1 MAMDNGMANGTEHRA
16 ANGLQVEPA
25 NGSLPTNLSLR
36 AMGLDRSLAAEREF
50 EPRVARLER
59 EMDEARS
66 RGVWGL
72 MRLRYEAWLEEKMK
86 TPAIQKMQARQ
97 AVLQEQCKTA
107 EAEIKLKATVQSGE
121 VGAQRHKIEWNAVNR
136 QRLTAELQSL
146 GMIHLAPAPG
156 APALTTSAPADPPVT
171 PHVTDEQVEAVAL
184 RGFLQGVETEED
196 WLSYKGELGRHLSPY
211 AVEEVGQRLR
221 ELWRIH
227 RQAVS

>member
-1 MAMDNGMANGTEHRA
+1 MDKGTSNGTEYGT
-16 ANGLQVEPA
+16 ANGLQVEPGTSALPA
-25 NGSLPTNLSLR
+25 NLPLR
-36 AMGLDRSLAAEREF
+36 AIGLNQSLQAEREF
-50 EPRVARLER
+50 EPRIARLER
-59 EMDEARS
+59 EMDQARS

-86 TPAIQKMQARQ
+86 APAIQKMQARQ

-107 EAEIKLKATVQSGE
+107 EAEIKLKATVQSGD
-121 VGAQRHKIEWNAVNR
+121 VGAQRHKIEWNEVNR

-156 APALTTSAPADPPVT
+156 APAALTMSAPAEPAVT

-196 WLSYKGELGRHLSPY
+196 
-211 AVEEVGQRLR
+211 
-221 ELWRIH
+221 
-227 RQAVS
+227 

>member
-1 MAMDNGMANGTEHRA
+1 MAMDNGTTNGTSNGT
-16 ANGLQVEPA
+16 ANGLQVDTGNSALPA
-25 NGSLPTNLSLR
+25 NLPLR
-36 AMGLDRSLAAEREF
+36 AMGLNQSLQAEREF

-59 EMDEARS
+59 EMDQARS

-72 MRLRYEAWLEEKMK
+72 FRLRYEAWLEEKMK

-107 EAEIKLKATVQSGE
+107 EAEIKLKATVQSGD
-121 VGAQRHKIEWNAVNR
+121 VGAQRHKIVWNAVNR

-146 GMIHLAPAPG
+146 GMIHLAPAPAAMA
-156 APALTTSAPADPPVT
+156 APAEPAVT